1 MNLMNMFGLTETASI
16 VTGAG
21 SGIGRACAVLLGQL
35 GSTVCVVD
43 RDADAAARTVRAINE
58 QDGQAFSVHGDARD
72 ASTAE
77 EAARTT
83 LERFGRI
90 DVLVNN
96 VGGMFFAPAEELTA
110 GGWSA
115 VVRLNLD
122 TTFQFSQAVAP
133 AMLSAG
139 KGSIVNVASVAGI
152 AGSPGAAHYGA
163 AKAGVINLTRSL
175 ALEWAP
181 KIRVNCV
188 APDFVRTEGTERLM
202 TTADRRRIAKLIPLR
217 RLGAPEDVANVVA
230 FLASDMASF
239 VTGQTLVV
247 DGGSL
252 FRSRLDLIASAP
264 SDHR

>member
-1 MNLMNMFGLTETASI
+1 MNQPFGLRETASI

-21 SGIGRACAVLLGQL
+21 SGIGRACAVLLSQL
-35 GSTVCVVD
+35 GSAVCVVD
-43 RDADAAARTVRAINE
+43 READAAARTVELIGE
-58 QDGQAFSVHGDARD
+58 SGGKAFSVHGDARE
-72 ASTAE
+72 ASVAE

-83 LERFGRI
+83 NERFGRL

-96 VGGMFFAPAEELTA
+96 VGGMFFASAIDLTS

-133 AMLSAG
+133 TMLAAG
-139 KGSIVNVASVAGI
+139 KGSIVNVASVAGV

-163 AKAGVINLTRSL
+163 AKAAVINLTRTLS
-175 ALEWAP
+175 LEWAP

-188 APDFVRTEGTERLM
+188 APDLIQTEGTERLL
-202 TTADRRRIAKLIPLR
+202 TEADRSRLAGLIPLGR
-217 RLGAPEDVANVVA
+217 QGAPEEVANVVV

-239 VTGQTLVV
+239 VTGQTVV
-247 DGGSL
+247 IDGGSL
-252 FRSRLDLIASAP
+252 FRGRQDFAPSP

>member
-1 MNLMNMFGLTETASI
+1 M
-16 VTGAG
+16 
-21 SGIGRACAVLLGQL
+21 LLGQL
-35 GSTVCVVD
+35 GSAICVVD
-43 RDADAAARTVRAINE
+43 RDADGAARTVELISERG
-58 QDGQAFSVHGDARD
+58 GQACSVHGDARE
-72 ASTAE
+72 ASVAE

-83 LERFGRI
+83 NERFGRL

-96 VGGMFFAPAEELTA
+96 VGGMFFAPANDLTL

-115 VVRLNLD
+115 VLRLNLD

-133 AMLSAG
+133 TMLAAG
-139 KGSIVNVASVAGI
+139 KGSIVNVSSVAGI
-152 AGSPGAAHYGA
+152 GGSPGAAHYGA
-163 AKAGVINLTRSL
+163 AKAGVINLTRTL

-188 APDFVRTEGTERLM
+188 APDLIETEGTERLM
-202 TTADRRRIAKLIPLR
+202 TAAERSRIAGLIPLGR
-217 RLGAPEDVANVVA
+217 QGVPEDIANVVV

-252 FRSRLDLIASAP
+252 FRGRQDFAP
-264 SDHR
+264 PTPSGHR